1 MKSSKDTSFLKG
13 TLALSISV
21 IVTKIIGVGFKV
33 PLSYLLG
40 DSGMGYFNTAYA
52 IYGFFYI
59 LCTAGVPKAMTLVL
73 RGQDIDDTGAD
84 NSLYILK
91 SALRLFGTIGLI
103 ATLINIICAPA
114 LAEFIGNRKAILS
127 ILAIAP
133 SILFVSLSGA
143 LRGYLNSYEKLTNI
157 AASQL
162 IEGGIKLVIGLLFAC
177 FGVMKNMPTNVIS
190 ALAIL
195 GITMGTS
202 ISFLYM
208 LISIYNPKARDK
220 SKQNNVLTTRKN
232 SREIRRIAFP
242 IALCSSLLNLSS
254 TLDLAIIIKRLI
266 KSGYSEIYANSL
278 YGNYTTLAIP
288 MFTLVISVLAPLATS
303 YMPRL
308 SSSAAKGEH
317 GNFRVELNKLLTI
330 TVLISVP
337 ASLAFFFY
345 SFDLLD
351 VLFSVQSSAIGADML
366 IFLSMGICFLTVL
379 TVINTALESRG
390 QIGITVFSLLLGAAI
405 KVAISYFLIGRS
417 GVGILGAPIGTVI
430 SYAVSLLVSLF
441 ALELTGV
448 KTHSVSVLLTTF
460 FVGAISFYPPYKLI
474 YTTGLGKHSFVSMML
489 ALSVSGLIYG
499 VMMLIIHVAVCK
511 KGMFKLHKK
520 DYCQL

>member
-1 MKSSKDTSFLKG
+1 MEKSKSTSFLKG

-73 RGQDIDDTGAD
+73 RGQDVADTGGD

-114 LAEFIGNRKAILS
+114 LVKFIGNKKALLS
-127 ILAIAP
+127 IFAIAP

-143 LRGYLNSYEKLTNI
+143 LRGYLNSYERLTNI
-157 AASQL
+157 AVSQML
-162 IEGGIKLVIGLLFAC
+162 EGGVKLVIGLLLAYL
-177 FGVMKNMPTNVIS
+177 GVMKNMPVNVIS
-190 ALAIL
+190 ALAIM
-195 GITMGTS
+195 GITLGTA

-208 LISIYNPKARDK
+208 LISVYYSKAIHK
-220 SKQNNVLTTRKN
+220 TKQNVVYATHKIGK
-232 SREIRRIAFP
+232 EILKIALP

-288 MFTLVISVLAPLATS
+288 MFTLVISVLAPLSTS

-308 SSSAAKGEH
+308 SSSVARGED
-317 GNFRVELNKLLTI
+317 GNFRVELSKLLTI

-366 IFLSMGICFLTVL
+366 ILLSMGVCLLAVL

-390 QIGITVFSLLLGAAI
+390 QIGVTVFSLLLGALS
-405 KVAISYFLIGRS
+405 KVAISYLLIGRS
-417 GVGILGAPIGTVI
+417 GVGILGAPLGTVI

-441 ALELTGV
+441 ALELSGV
-448 KTHSVSVLLTTF
+448 KIHTLAVTLSTYI
-460 FVGAISFYPPYKLI
+460 VGIAAFYPPYKLI
-474 YTTGLGKHSFVSMML
+474 YSTGVGKQSFVSMVI

-499 VMMLIIHVAVCK
+499 VIMLVLHVVICRRMM
-511 KGMFKLHKK
+511 FNLHKK